1 MMEEENTRNRF
12 LVFRLEEDFYA
23 TPLLGVREV
32 VEYQQPKAIPN
43 TTGWFSGIIN
53 IRGEIIGVINL
64 RTRLQYPPRER
75 IQLGVALVLFQTDIG
90 TLAAIVDKIES
101 VREFPE
107 EKIEKNPGIAAR
119 VPMEYLIGI
128 GQSDN
133 QLINLI
139 DLNKI
144 LSKEEFIQF
153 HRLKM
158 AA

>member
-1 MMEEENTRNRF
+1 
-12 LVFRLEEDFYA
+12 
-23 TPLLGVREV
+23 
-32 VEYQQPKAIPN
+32 
-43 TTGWFSGIIN
+43 
-53 IRGEIIGVINL
+53 
-64 RTRLQYPPRER
+64 
-75 IQLGVALVLFQTDIG
+75 
-90 TLAAIVDKIES
+90 
-101 VREFPE
+101 
-107 EKIEKNPGIAAR
+107 
-119 VPMEYLIGI
+119 MEYLIGI